1 MNIKHF
7 KRNLLIG
14 FLAALIIL
22 IPAYF
27 GITGYMENRPQLQ
40 YTFGDSSMSNP
51 AVYPDTKFAVLSDI
65 HYYDVSL
72 GTTGEAFEKALNS
85 DRKLLK
91 ESSDLLN
98 LAVDN
103 IINSG
108 VKFVLVSGDLTKD
121 GEMINH
127 VKVAETLSK
136 LKQKGINICV
146 IPGNHDVNNPGAV
159 KYEGNNIISVQGV
172 SEEQFADIYRNC
184 GYGDAIYRDENS
196 LSYVSEPV
204 KNLWVVAADSTRS
217 RENKPGVEEIVG
229 GKLSQQQD
237 QWLEGVLK
245 KAEQNGKAVIY
256 MEHHGVVEHWKGQ
269 SKLHPDYLVPDYKH
283 VGKLLASYGVRL
295 AFTGH
300 YHAQDITRGDFGND
314 GYLYD
319 IETGS
324 LITAPCTLR
333 YCSVEKNKLDIE
345 SLKLVEKYK
354 PGTAFGENA
363 AAFVKKTIKLEA
375 YNTLRK
381 FHVSEKDSDYIG
393 DAVATAFN
401 AHYNGDEKV
410 TDKPSL
416 DTGRL
421 SLWGKLVYSMEKYVI
436 DGLWVDL
443 PPEDNNTVLDLN

>member
-1 MNIKHF
+1 MNRKHSGR
-7 KRNLLIG
+7 KLLIG
-14 FLAALIIL
+14 VIIGVL
-22 IPAYF
+22 VCIPAYL
-27 GITGYMENRPQLQ
+27 GISSYLDNRPKLQ
-40 YTFGDSSMSNP
+40 YTYGDSSLKNS
-51 AVYPDTKFAVLSDI
+51 VGYPDTKFAVMSDV

-72 GTTGEAFEKALNS
+72 GTTGEAFNKALNS

-91 ESSDLLN
+91 ESSELLN

-121 GEMINH
+121 GEMVNH
-127 VKVAETLSK
+127 IKVAEAFAK
-136 LKQKGINICV
+136 LKQKGISVCV

-159 KYEGNNIISVQGV
+159 KYEGGNTNSVPNV
-172 SEEQFADIYRNC
+172 NEEQFADIYRNC

-204 KNLWVVAADSTRS
+204 KNLWVVAVDSTRS

-229 GKLSQQQD
+229 GKLSQKQE
-237 QWLEGVLK
+237 QWLEDVLK
-245 KAEQNGKAVIY
+245 KARQNGKAVIY
-256 MEHHGVVEHWKGQ
+256 MEHHGVVEHWNGQ
-269 SKLHPDYLVPDYKH
+269 SKLHPDYLVPDYKYI
-283 VGKLLASYGVRL
+283 GKLLASYGVRL

-324 LITAPCTLR
+324 LITAPCTVR
-333 YCSVEKNKLDIE
+333 YCSVTKDKLNIE
-345 SLKLVEKYK
+345 SSRLVEKYK
-354 PGTAFGENA
+354 PGTDFAPKA
-363 AAFVKKTIKLEA
+363 IDFVKNTVKLEA

-393 DAVATAFN
+393 DAVAAAFN
-401 AHYNGDEKV
+401 AHYNGDEKLSE
-410 TDKPSL
+410 KPGF
-416 DTGRL
+416 DTAKL
-421 SLWGKLVYSMEKYVI
+421 SLWSKVVYSMEKYVI

-443 PPEDNNTVLDLN
+443 APEDNNAVLDLN